1 MSEVKKDFYQ
11 EIAEANEGVAAKNVK
26 SIFLWYDLLSFSLAF
41 QLFYVISS
49 ALKINFSATI
59 FSAVAIV
66 ITDTMVKL
74 FLMKDGKN
82 YQKLKGQLALV
93 KLWTIP
99 LMALAAVVLIA
110 LVCIT
115 FGLI

>member
-41 QLFYVISS
+41 QLFYIISS
-49 ALKINFSATI
+49 VLKINFAATI

-74 FLMKDGKN
+74 FLMKDSKN

-110 LVCIT
+110 LVGIT